1 MGTGVGLG
9 VGIDTGKGVEMG
21 DLDVN
26 VGIIEISFWL
36 GLLGIEG
43 RDCTTIRAIVAKV
56 TKAVNITA
64 PDANMG

>member
-1 MGTGVGLG
+1 
-9 VGIDTGKGVEMG
+9 VGIDTGKCVDIG
-21 DLDVN
+21 DLDVD
-26 VGIIEISFWL
+26 VGIVEIAFWL

-43 RDCTTIRAIVAKV
+43 RECAIRRAIVAKV